1 MSMKTIFESVIR
13 EGSYNLADIIS
24 KAHEEYVAN
33 RLTAEE
39 REEVI
44 SMAQSNAKPENGYA
58 EANAR
63 IDQAFKDIQALQSS
77 MEKALQEIAAIKKAV
92 EGVGEDV
99 EQPEEPIEEEWP
111 EWYAWDG
118 VTLNPWQKDSKC
130 THNGARYISRVDNN
144 IWEPGATGV
153 YDYIWEKQ
161 VE

>member
-13 EGSYNLADIIS
+13 EGTYNLADIIS
-24 KAHEEYVAN
+24 KAHEEYVSN
-33 RLTAEE
+33 RLTNEE
-39 REEVI
+39 REEIV
-44 SMAQSNAKPENGYA
+44 SMAQANAKPENGYG
-58 EANAR
+58 EVNAR
-63 IDQAFKDIQALQSS
+63 I
-77 MEKALQEIAAIKKAV
+77 EKALQEIAAIKKAV
-92 EGVGEDV
+92 EGVGGDV
-99 EQPEEPIEEEWP
+99 EQPEEPIEEERP

>member
-13 EGSYNLADIIS
+13 EGTYNLADIIS

-63 IDQAFKDIQALQSS
+63 IDKAFKDIQELRSG

-92 EGVGEDV
+92 EGVGGDV
-99 EQPEEPIEEEWP
+99 EQPEEPTEEEWP
-111 EWYAWDG
+111 EWYAWNG
-118 VTLNPWQKDSKC
+118 ISPNPWQDGSKC
-130 THNGARYISRVDNN
+130 THNGVRYISKVDNN
-144 IWEPGATGV
+144 IWEPGAIGV
-153 YDYIWEKQ
+153 HDFIWEKQ
-161 VE
+161 AE

>member
-13 EGSYNLADIIS
+13 EGTYNLADIIS

-63 IDQAFKDIQALQSS
+63 IDQAFKDIQSLQSS
-77 MEKALQEIAAIKKAV
+77 MKNALQEIAAIKKAV
-92 EGVGEDV
+92 EENGATV
-99 EQPEEPIEEEWP
+99 ETPEEPVEEEWP
-111 EWYAWDG
+111 EWYPWDG
-118 VTLNPWQKDSKC
+118 VSLNPWQSGSKC
-130 THNGARYISRVDNN
+130 THSGVKYISRVNN
-144 IWEPGATGV
+144 NVWEPGATGV

>member
-13 EGSYNLADIIS
+13 EGTYNLADIIS

-63 IDQAFKDIQALQSS
+63 IDQAFKDVQALQSS
-77 MEKALQEIAAIKKAV
+77 MENALQEIAAIKKAV
-92 EGVGEDV
+92 EENGATV
-99 EQPEEPIEEEWP
+99 ETPEEPVEEEWP
-111 EWYAWDG
+111 EWYPWDG
-118 VTLNPWQKDSKC
+118 VSLNPWQSGSKC
-130 THNGARYISRVDNN
+130 THSGVKYISCVNN
-144 IWEPGATGV
+144 NVWEPGAAGV
-153 YDYIWEKQ
+153 YETIWEA
-161 VE
+161 VL

>member
-13 EGSYNLADIIS
+13 EGTYNLADIIS

-77 MEKALQEIAAIKKAV
+77 MENALQEIEAVKNAIDGPGGTVKP
-92 EGVGEDV
+92 
-99 EQPEEPIEEEWP
+99 PEEPSVEEWP
-111 EWYAWDG
+111 EWYSWDG
-118 VTLNPWQKDSKC
+118 ISLNPWQDGVKC
-130 THNGARYISRVDNN
+130 IHNGKKYISRVNN
-144 IWEPGATGV
+144 NVWEPGAAGV
-153 YDYIWEKQ
+153 YETIWEA
-161 VE
+161 VL

>member
-13 EGSYNLADIIS
+13 EGTHNLADIIS

-33 RLTAEE
+33 RLTNEE
-39 REEVI
+39 REEII
-44 SMAQSNAKPENGYA
+44 SMAQTNAKPENGYG
-58 EANAR
+58 EVNAR
-63 IDQAFKDIQALQSS
+63 IDQAFKEIQALQSS
-77 MEKALQEIAAIKKAV
+77 MEKALQEIEAVKNAIE
-92 EGVGEDV
+92 EGGSTVTP
-99 EQPEEPIEEEWP
+99 PEEPVVEEWP
-111 EWYAWDG
+111 EWYAWNG

>member
-13 EGSYNLADIIS
+13 EGTYNLADIIS

-44 SMAQSNAKPENGYA
+44 SMAQSNAKTESGYA

-77 MEKALQEIAAIKKAV
+77 MENALQEIAAIKKAV
-92 EGVGEDV
+92 EENGATV
-99 EQPEEPIEEEWP
+99 ETPEEPVEEEWP
-111 EWYAWDG
+111 EWYAWNG
-118 VTLNPWQKDSKC
+118 ISLNPWQNGSTC
-130 THNGARYISRVDNN
+130 THNGVRYISKVDNN
-144 IWEPGATGV
+144 IWEPGAIGIH
-153 YDYIWEKQ
+153 DFIWEKQ
-161 VE
+161 AE